1 MKPPNDNPSSGSFSL
16 ESSRPKVPTRILCV
30 EDNDGDFRLFQLH
43 LGDSPL
49 KPRPSLQRARTLS
62 EAAEHISSAPDQS
75 GPFDLIVLDLSLPD
89 SAGPATYF
97 RLRNLAP
104 ETAIVILSGTT
115 DHELSLEMVQHGAQD
130 YLPKDTL
137 SGDLLGR
144 SLLYALERQRVRM
157 GMKKLND
164 QLQRTTCELQTTQM
178 HLIQAEKLESL
189 GRLAAGVAH
198 EVKNPLGVLQMGV
211 DYFSNKTATLGG
223 NAELILANMQEA
235 ITRADTIIHDMLDF
249 SRSDQ
254 LKMNLCNVNELM
266 GSSLRMVHHELLKN
280 KITIIKT
287 LATNLPNVRVDGAK
301 LEQVLINI
309 IMNAAQA
316 MPSGGPLLVSTFSAE
331 FSESSHDEGS
341 RDLERLR
348 SGDEVIV
355 LEVRDHGSGIPEEIL
370 PRIFEPFFTTKP
382 TGEGTGLGLAVARRI
397 VELHRGRLQMTNMTS
412 PTGVRAR
419 IVLQPDFSLSPQAA
433 PSIPQAE
440 VPTVQFI

>member
-1 MKPPNDNPSSGSFSL
+1 M
-16 ESSRPKVPTRILCV
+16 
-30 EDNDGDFRLFQLH
+30 
-43 LGDSPL
+43 
-49 KPRPSLQRARTLS
+49 
-62 EAAEHISSAPDQS
+62 
-75 GPFDLIVLDLSLPD
+75 
-89 SAGPATYF
+89 
-97 RLRNLAP
+97 
-104 ETAIVILSGTT
+104 ILSGTT